1 MLTKHISNYS
11 IILLF
16 IRSLR
21 VVLAH
26 FFSDTNNYKRYKRN
40 APSYNN
46 HMEVYSTPST
56 RTDLNRSAD
65 IECQRD
71 REIINALEL
80 NQIREIIENMTK
92 FNQIEVLKIFCK
104 HKDITI
110 NENKYGI
117 HINLTEL
124 PNDVIN
130 ELKTYINYVNTQEIQ
145 LNHVEKQKE
154 TFINTYFAKD
164 TKDNMHKNI

>member
-1 MLTKHISNYS
+1 
-11 IILLF
+11 
-16 IRSLR
+16 
-21 VVLAH
+21 
-26 FFSDTNNYKRYKRN
+26 
-40 APSYNN
+40 
-46 HMEVYSTPST
+46 MEVYSTPST

-80 NQIREIIENMTK
+80 NQIREIIENMSK

-124 PNDVIN
+124 SNDVIN

>member
-1 MLTKHISNYS
+1 
-11 IILLF
+11 
-16 IRSLR
+16 
-21 VVLAH
+21 
-26 FFSDTNNYKRYKRN
+26 
-40 APSYNN
+40 
-46 HMEVYSTPST
+46 MEVYSTPST
-56 RTDLNRSAD
+56 HTEINQRAD
-65 IECQRD
+65 FECQRD

-104 HKDITI
+104 HNDITI

-124 PNDVIN
+124 TNDVIT